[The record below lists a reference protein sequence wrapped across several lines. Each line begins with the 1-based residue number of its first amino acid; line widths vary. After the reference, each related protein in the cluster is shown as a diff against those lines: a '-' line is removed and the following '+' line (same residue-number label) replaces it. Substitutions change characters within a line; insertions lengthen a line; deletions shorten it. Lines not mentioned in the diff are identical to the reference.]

1 MEHRS
6 KTASIFTLLFLSVVM
21 LVASSAVSAKVYRWV
36 DENGEV
42 HYSETLPPDFNDIKH
57 DELDSQGIVRA
68 KDQNMTP
75 APPKPAST
83 DEPKELPRDSSGM
96 QRAKA
101 MYSEN
106 ELQQRMDNFLLLRY
120 DSEQEILD
128 AMTVEIHQL
137 EYDRIL
143 LQTSQQSMADAY
155 RSQIR
160 EAAARQRSGVEVDQE
175 IISAIADLQS
185 RMDTYEGSLA
195 ELEVRENEINT
206 KFSAQLKRYQSL
218 VHTRLKD
225 S

>member
-1 MEHRS
+1 MEHRP
-6 KTASIFTLLFLSVVM
+6 KTASIFTLIFVLMAM
-21 LVASSAVSAKVYRWV
+21 LATSSTVTAKVYRWV

-42 HYSETLPPDFNDIKH
+42 HYSETLPPNFNDIKH

-68 KDQNMTP
+68 KDQKMTP
-75 APPKPAST
+75 EPPKPAST

-96 QRAKA
+96 QRSKA
-101 MYSEN
+101 MYSEK

-128 AMTVEIHQL
+128 AMTVEINQL

-143 LQTSQQSMADAY
+143 LQTSQQSMSDAY

-160 EAAARQRSGVEVDQE
+160 EAAARQRSGVEVDQK
-175 IISAIADLQS
+175 IISTIKDLRN
-185 RMDTYEGSLA
+185 RMETYQENLA
-195 ELEVRENEINT
+195 KLEVRENEINK
-206 KFSAQLKRYQSL
+206 KFSTQLKRYQSL
-218 VHTRLKD
+218 VHRQFKD